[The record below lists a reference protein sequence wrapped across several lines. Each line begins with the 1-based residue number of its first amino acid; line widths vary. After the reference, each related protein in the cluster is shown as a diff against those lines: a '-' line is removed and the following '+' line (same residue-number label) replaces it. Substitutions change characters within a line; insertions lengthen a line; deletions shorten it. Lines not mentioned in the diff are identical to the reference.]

1 MAIQKTVLTTVYNS
15 FTHGWKLNKWRAR
28 QTPKWSATT
37 VLHLADEQKEP
48 LIKLKASGSG
58 RVTPEQHKKPAERCI
73 HLPGRKTKQ
82 KHGVRKTAPA
92 VIYMQVMLLA
102 DIKNMQIKS
111 LLIGIF
117 KSSSFQCSKVLCR
130 IKFPHK
136 RDCHV
141 GFFKIYG
148 YNFFSTMNNIIRL

>member
-73 HLPGRKTKQ
+73 HLPGRKTEK
-82 KHGVRKTAPA
+82 KTRREKNSTCCYLYASNA
-92 VIYMQVMLLA
+92 IIRCKEYADKIVINW
-102 DIKNMQIKS
+102 DIQIKLFS
-111 LLIGIF
+111 VF
-117 KSSSFQCSKVLCR
+117 KSTLQN
-130 IKFPHK
+130 
-136 RDCHV
+136 
-141 GFFKIYG
+141 KIP
-148 YNFFSTMNNIIRL
+148 SQARLPCGLLPDIWLQFL